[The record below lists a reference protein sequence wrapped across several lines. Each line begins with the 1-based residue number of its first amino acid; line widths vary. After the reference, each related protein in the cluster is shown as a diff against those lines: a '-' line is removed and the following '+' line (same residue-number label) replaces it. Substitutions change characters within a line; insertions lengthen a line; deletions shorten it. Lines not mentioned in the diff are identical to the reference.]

1 VAPQEARTWH
11 SNTISSATQA
21 ALVSLRD
28 SSILEG
34 FYLAG
39 GTALSLQMGHRI
51 SLDLDFFA
59 RDHFNEDALVQR
71 VQVLSG
77 FALAAKAPF
86 TIHATIEGIKVSF
99 LGYAYPI
106 LFPTDTFLDVSVAD
120 PRDIA
125 CMKVSAIS
133 SRGAKRD
140 FVDLYVCAKQF
151 GLDEILRLFGNKY
164 AQTRWSRTHILKSL
178 TYFAGAEKDPM
189 PRMLAPV
196 DWSEVKQ
203 FFLREAPRL
212 MH

>member
-1 VAPQEARTWH
+1 
-11 SNTISSATQA
+11 
-21 ALVSLRD
+21 
-28 SSILEG
+28 
-34 FYLAG
+34 
-39 GTALSLQMGHRI
+39 MGHRI

-71 VQVLSG
+71 VQVLPG

-178 TYFAGAEKDPM
+178 TYFADAEKDPM

-196 DWSEVKQ
+196 DWSEVKAVLPPRGSATDALIRLQ
-203 FFLREAPRL
+203 IAHSQIGPVPQCGKRQAGNSGAGHRSKPGLFAAPIGSHL
-212 MH
+212 